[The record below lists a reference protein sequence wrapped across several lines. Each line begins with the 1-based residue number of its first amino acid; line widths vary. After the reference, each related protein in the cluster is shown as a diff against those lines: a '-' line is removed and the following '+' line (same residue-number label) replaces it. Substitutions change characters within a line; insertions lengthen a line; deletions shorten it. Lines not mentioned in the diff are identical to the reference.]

1 MPSIHIFD
9 CSPADFEQIQKTT
22 RLKPKPN
29 REFKAQTITLELSE
43 YTIEFVLAE

>member
-9 CSPADFEQIQKTT
+9 CSPADFEQIKKTT

-29 REFKAQTITLELSE
+29 RFKARTITLELSE
-43 YTIEFVLAE
+43 YTIKFVLAE